1 MVRKRSR
8 VQSSSTALDRGSTFF
23 KVLFLLPAIAADLLP
38 ITGTVRFP
46 NARSRPSGTTFR
58 RIPSPDPKRTV
69 TRLQRQDKTG
79 VRPRNTRPHRYGKRF
94 GSTFSS
100 QDNSGR
106 HGKGAF
112 CLNRKRRKRYRM
124 RFRNVRRYAVGGHR
138 ASVQKAV
145 FPFGKIPGM
154 RFRDRIPP
162 AAFRADR
169 SAETDRKTE
178 IFRRPGSET
187 RHESGRGLSSG
198 DRTNE
203 FRRTKNNLSLPV
215 FGNIFHI
222 FVFDASVRHGIDD
235 PMRRRV
241 RFGACRQQKFACET
255 VLPNGPG

>member
-1 MVRKRSR
+1 M
-8 VQSSSTALDRGSTFF
+8 
-23 KVLFLLPAIAADLLP
+23 PAIAADLLSV
-38 ITGTVRFP
+38 TGTVRFP
-46 NARSRPSGTTFR
+46 NARSRPFGTTFR
-58 RIPSPDPKRTV
+58 RVPFRAPTPREPSPGYSGRIKPAFACGTPGLIGTGSVSEAHLPPKT
-69 TRLQRQDKTG
+69 T
-79 VRPRNTRPHRYGKRF
+79 
-94 GSTFSS
+94 
-100 QDNSGR
+100 DNSGR
-106 HGKGAF
+106 HGKGAS
-112 CLNRKRRKRYRM
+112 CLNRKRGKRYRM

-162 AAFRADR
+162 GDFRANR

-203 FRRTKNNLSLPV
+203 SRRPKNNLFLPV

-255 VLPNGPG
+255 ALPNGPG

>member
-1 MVRKRSR
+1 
-8 VQSSSTALDRGSTFF
+8 
-23 KVLFLLPAIAADLLP
+23 
-38 ITGTVRFP
+38 
-46 NARSRPSGTTFR
+46 
-58 RIPSPDPKRTV
+58 
-69 TRLQRQDKTG
+69 
-79 VRPRNTRPHRYGKRF
+79 
-94 GSTFSS
+94 
-100 QDNSGR
+100 
-106 HGKGAF
+106 
-112 CLNRKRRKRYRM
+112 M

-162 AAFRADR
+162 AAFRANR

-203 FRRTKNNLSLPV
+203 SRRPKNNLFLPV

-255 VLPNGPG
+255 ALPNGPGQGGTKRLPLLHRKGGTGRQVFAEQGRKHFRHNRLTI

>member
-1 MVRKRSR
+1 M
-8 VQSSSTALDRGSTFF
+8 
-23 KVLFLLPAIAADLLP
+23 
-38 ITGTVRFP
+38 
-46 NARSRPSGTTFR
+46 
-58 RIPSPDPKRTV
+58 
-69 TRLQRQDKTG
+69 
-79 VRPRNTRPHRYGKRF
+79 
-94 GSTFSS
+94 
-100 QDNSGR
+100 
-106 HGKGAF
+106 
-112 CLNRKRRKRYRM
+112 
-124 RFRNVRRYAVGGHR
+124 
-138 ASVQKAV
+138 QKAV

-162 AAFRADR
+162 AAFRANR

-203 FRRTKNNLSLPV
+203 SRRPKNNLFLPV

-255 VLPNGPG
+255 ALPNGPG